1 MSPVLSCPVWCG
13 PPLSAAPESSA
24 GLRLRAEDRQAK
36 KASKRETARK
46 RKTRGRW
53 LNWTLLSSTQHVNIF
68 RRFCSQHKA
77 SGSPRR
83 HPPTDTAPTMVKLHE
98 IDETAI
104 FAWSN
109 DALPLIATGTL
120 SGVMDDTFSSDSS
133 LSIYDPFATSGT
145 KQASAVYTAA
155 APGKFASIDWSKAA
169 EGHARGVLACGLEN
183 SSIQLYDPATIL
195 SQKPANLV
203 DARIAEYTKHTTPVL
218 QVKFNPLQSHILAS
232 SGSKGEIFIWDV
244 KKGTSFNPGQAISP
258 MSKVSSL
265 AWNNN
270 MAHIFGTAGDNG
282 YTSIWDLKA
291 KREVLQLNYSN
302 INLSVIK
309 WHPSQSTKL
318 VTASDSDGEP
328 VILTWDLRNSSVPE
342 KVLKGHKKG
351 ILSLDW
357 CLSDP
362 NLLLSSGKD
371 DSTLLWN
378 PIEGV
383 QLATYPSLSNWVHET
398 KFAPKIPEVFA
409 SASLAKKI
417 CIQSL
422 QDTSEPISAKV
433 QSKDE
438 NDFWNEIST
447 TETQQPLFKVQQA
460 PIWLKRPISATFG
473 YGGKLVISNKKEVKI
488 VTVSNN
494 GSIDQSAKEMITA
507 ISTKDFSNL
516 CDSKISSGANL
527 NLKESSDWSLLKH
540 VLTDES
546 LESLLKIEPSSPTET
561 SRSDSTEL
569 IDDDDFFAQIGDS
582 KKKSDSSAA
591 AASYT
596 PEGKFDLFSESSDQF
611 EKDAVSLL
619 LSNKTDGLLDLCI
632 EKDHI
637 LEALIIALNGSEE
650 SKDKAKSAYF
660 KKYAKDS
667 SFARLLYS
675 SSENSIGDIVKNADI
690 SSWTQIAKSIITFSK
705 GKASFNVEM
714 KLLGDRLLDSN
725 LENSRDSALSCYIAA
740 GALDKVSKVW
750 FSELRDYENFFL
762 DTKNDDGSK
771 NTAFEARFK
780 ALGEVIEKIVVF
792 QSKASSSLSGDLSEL
807 GKAFVEYADSL
818 VNFGHYEL
826 AYKLL
831 SLVSDSIPEIR
842 FEKDRISKAFISNVT
857 TSTATTRSASKYS
870 VPVTKQQQQQQQ
882 QQPLQQPE
890 SITSFTPNDS
900 AARPKRAK
908 NPYVLPEAI
917 SAPVQSSNPYQ
928 PNNIYSGVPPSS
940 TPLGQNVNLAA
951 PYQPGNGV
959 STVPMNGISNNTA
972 RANPY
977 APSTA
982 LDSLK
987 NPQSFATS
995 NNNVPDY
1002 ATPPPF
1008 KKENVVP
1015 PSLRKDVGGWNDLP
1029 THLAPVIKPTATPPS
1044 ANAYRPAVSRSVSQ
1058 APAIPPPPARQSSG
1072 PVDSP
1077 PAANLVSSRMSSFS
1091 KNPYAPKPSVAEP
1104 VISPMYP
1111 KSPFAPQQ
1119 PPVLGASSAPVANQS
1134 KNPYAPKPSVNNAYV
1149 PENAYLPQPPL
1160 QQSFQNQQLPNT
1172 NFNAKTM
1179 PPPPAYA
1186 KPVST
1191 TVATPPPP
1199 PPKKLNSPGNAPL
1212 PAATPATSATPS
1224 AQLPPEAQPIV
1235 SILSAELEKVRPN
1248 IPAKFSKHLV
1258 DAEKR
1263 LNILFDHLK
1272 KGDLIT
1278 PPTVE
1283 KLVSLSTALN
1293 EGQHA
1298 KAAALR
1304 DEILD
1309 AHSNECGDWMVGVN
1323 RLIGMVKA
1331 TSQ

>member
-1 MSPVLSCPVWCG
+1 
-13 PPLSAAPESSA
+13 
-24 GLRLRAEDRQAK
+24 
-36 KASKRETARK
+36 
-46 RKTRGRW
+46 
-53 LNWTLLSSTQHVNIF
+53 
-68 RRFCSQHKA
+68 
-77 SGSPRR
+77 
-83 HPPTDTAPTMVKLHE
+83 MVKLHE

-133 LSIYDPFATSGT
+133 LSIYDPFAASAT
-145 KQASAVYTAA
+145 KQPAPVYTAA
-155 APGKFASIDWSKAA
+155 APGKFASIDWSKPAD
-169 EGHARGVLACGLEN
+169 GHARGVLACGLEN
-183 SSIQLYDPATIL
+183 SSIQLYDPAKIL
-195 SQKPANLV
+195 SQKPTNLV
-203 DARIAEYTKHTTPVL
+203 DTRIAEYTKHTTPVL

-302 INLSVIK
+302 TNLSVIR

-318 VTASDSDGEP
+318 VTASDSDSEP

-398 KFAPKIPEVFA
+398 RFAPKIPEVFA

-422 QDTSEPISAKV
+422 QDTSEPISTKV

-460 PIWLKRPISATFG
+460 PIWLKRPVSATFG
-473 YGGKLVISNKKEVKI
+473 YGGKLVISKKEEVKI

-494 GSIDQSAKEMITA
+494 GFIDKSAKEMITA

-516 CDSKISSGANL
+516 CDSKVSSGTNL

-540 VLTDES
+540 ILTDDS
-546 LESLLKIEPSSPTET
+546 LESLLKIEPSSPADT
-561 SRSDSTEL
+561 SRSDSTDL

-582 KKKSDSSAA
+582 KKKSDFSAA
-591 AASYT
+591 TASYT
-596 PEGKFDLFSESSDQF
+596 PEGKFDLFPKSSDGF
-611 EKDAVSLL
+611 EKDAVTLL
-619 LSNKTDGLLDLCI
+619 LSNKTDELLDLCI

-637 LEALIIALNGSEE
+637 LEALIIALNGSQEA
-650 SKDKAKSAYF
+650 KDKAKSAYF
-660 KKYAKDS
+660 RKYAKGS

-675 SSENSIGDIVKNADI
+675 SSNSSIGDIVKNADI
-690 SSWTQIAKSIITFSK
+690 SSWTQIAKSIIIFSK
-705 GKASFNVEM
+705 GKPSFNVEM
-714 KLLGDRLLDSN
+714 KLLGDRLLDST

-740 GALDKVSKVW
+740 DALDKVSKVW
-750 FSELRDYENFFL
+750 LSELRDYENFFL
-762 DTKNDDGSK
+762 ETKNDDGSK

-792 QSKASSSLSGDLSEL
+792 QSKTSSPLSGDLSEL

-831 SLVSDSIPEIR
+831 GLVSDSIPEIR
-842 FEKDRISKAFISNVT
+842 FEKERISKAFINNVT
-857 TSTATTRSASKYS
+857 TNTATTRSASKYA
-870 VPVTKQQQQQQQ
+870 VPVTQQQQ
-882 QQPLQQPE
+882 QQPLQPAK
-890 SITSFTPNDS
+890 SISSSTPVDS

-908 NPYVLPEAI
+908 NPYVFPEAI
-917 SAPVQSSNPYQ
+917 SAPVQSNNPYQ
-928 PNNIYSGVPPSS
+928 PNNIYSGVPSNS

-951 PYQPGNGV
+951 PYQPVNGA

-972 RANPY
+972 RVNPY
-977 APSTA
+977 APPTA

-987 NPQSFATS
+987 NPHSFANP

-1029 THLAPVIKPTATPPS
+1029 THLAPVIKPSAPS
-1044 ANAYRPAVSRSVSQ
+1044 SNANAYRPAVSRSVSQ
-1058 APAIPPPPARQSSG
+1058 APAIPPPPARNPSG

-1077 PAANLVSSRMSSFS
+1077 PAATPATSRMPSFP

-1104 VISPMYP
+1104 LAPSLYP

-1119 PPVLGASSAPVANQS
+1119 PPLAGASSAPVANPP
-1134 KNPYAPKPSVNNAYV
+1134 KNPYAPKPSTNNAYV
-1149 PENAYLPQPPL
+1149 PESTYSPQPPL
-1160 QQSFQNQQLPNT
+1160 QQSFQNQQIPNT

-1186 KPVST
+1186 KPVSANI
-1191 TVATPPPP
+1191 VTPPPP
-1199 PPKKLNSPGNAPL
+1199 PPKKLNSPGNVPPP
-1212 PAATPATSATPS
+1212 PAVSATSAAPS
-1224 AQLPPEAQPIV
+1224 AQISPEAEPIV

-1293 EGQHA
+1293 EGQFA

-1309 AHSNECGDWMVGVN
+1309 AHANECGDWMVGVN